1 MPTSPRARST
11 RRAWSWTSPP
21 RSHRLPRPLQRVGLA
36 LVGVAYALVFFCAL
50 GLFGLLRYA
59 DTKRTLGPPP
69 PDAVKI
75 RAKQVGSCSV
85 VVWLALS
92 LAIIVFVNF
101 FHFFNQCEGAL
112 RTVSGL

>member
-1 MPTSPRARST
+1 MHDAFEGGGEDVVDHWACSLAP
-11 RRAWSWTSPP
+11 WQWI
-21 RSHRLPRPLQRVGLA
+21 LA